1 MTRRAPRAA
10 GGDNRRRPAGARG
23 REHDQS
29 RRAALQFWV
38 PGQMDKHYVAGNDV
52 DELMG
57 YAIYTNFRRF
67 TVNTDDAL
75 RKPPPERAARQ

>member
-1 MTRRAPRAA
+1 M
-10 GGDNRRRPAGARG
+10 D
-23 REHDQS
+23 EHD
-29 RRAALQFWV
+29 
-38 PGQMDKHYVAGNDV
+38 VAGNDV

-57 YAIYTNFRRF
+57 YATYTNFQRF